1 MSNIEDLINSVMD
14 QDFAKAGPM
23 FNELMQQKLADS
35 LDQEKIK
42 MAGVIFNDE
51 EYADDEDDEELEDI
65 SDDEIAE
72 IVDEEDYEE

>member
-23 FNELMQQKLADS
+23 FSELMQQKLADS

-42 MAGVIFNDE
+42 VAGVVFNDE
-51 EYADDEDDEELEDI
+51 EEFEDDDELEDI
-65 SDDEIAE
+65 SDEEIGE
-72 IVDEEDYEE
+72 IIDEEDDEE

>member
-23 FNELMQQKLADS
+23 FSELMQQKLADS

-42 MAGVIFNDE
+42 VAGVVFNDDDE
-51 EYADDEDDEELEDI
+51 EEFEDDDLEEISDEEIEQIIDEEDDEE
-65 SDDEIAE
+65 
-72 IVDEEDYEE
+72 

>member
-23 FNELMQQKLADS
+23 FSELMQQKLADS

-42 MAGVIFNDE
+42 VAGVMFNDE
-51 EYADDEDDEELEDI
+51 EEFEDDDELEDI
-65 SDDEIAE
+65 SDEEIGE
-72 IVDEEDYEE
+72 IIDEEDDEE

>member
-23 FNELMQQKLADS
+23 FSELMQQKLADS

-42 MAGVIFNDE
+42 VAGVMFNDE
-51 EYADDEDDEELEDI
+51 EEVEDDDELEEISDEEI
-65 SDDEIAE
+65 GE
-72 IVDEEDYEE
+72 IVDEEDDEE

>member
-23 FNELMQQKLADS
+23 FSELMQQKLADS

-42 MAGVIFNDE
+42 VAGVMFNDE
-51 EYADDEDDEELEDI
+51 EEFEDDEELEEI
-65 SDDEIAE
+65 SDEEIGE
-72 IVDEEDYEE
+72 IVDEEDDEE

>member
-23 FNELMQQKLADS
+23 FSELMQQKLADS

-42 MAGVIFNDE
+42 VAGIMFNDE
-51 EYADDEDDEELEDI
+51 EEVEDDDELEEISDEEI
-65 SDDEIAE
+65 GEI
-72 IVDEEDYEE
+72 IDEEDPEE

>member
-23 FNELMQQKLADS
+23 FSELMQQKLADS

-42 MAGVIFNDE
+42 VAGVMFNDE
-51 EYADDEDDEELEDI
+51 EEFEDDDELEDI
-65 SDDEIAE
+65 SDEEIGE
-72 IVDEEDYEE
+72 IVDEEDDEE

>member
-23 FNELMQQKLADS
+23 FSELMQQKLADS

-42 MAGVIFNDE
+42 VAGVVFNDE
-51 EYADDEDDEELEDI
+51 EEEFEDDDELEEISDEEI
-65 SDDEIAE
+65 GE
-72 IVDEEDYEE
+72 IVDEEDDEE

>member
-23 FNELMQQKLADS
+23 FSELMQQKLSDS

-42 MAGVIFNDE
+42 VAGVMFNDE
-51 EYADDEDDEELEDI
+51 EEFEDDDELEDI
-65 SDDEIAE
+65 SDEEIGE
-72 IVDEEDYEE
+72 IIDEEDDEE

>member
-23 FNELMQQKLADS
+23 FSELMQQKLADS

-42 MAGVIFNDE
+42 VAGVVFNDE
-51 EYADDEDDEELEDI
+51 EEEFEDDEELEEI
-65 SDDEIAE
+65 SDEEIGE
-72 IVDEEDYEE
+72 IVDEEDDEE

>member
-23 FNELMQQKLADS
+23 FSELMQQKLADS

-42 MAGVIFNDE
+42 VAGVVFNDE
-51 EYADDEDDEELEDI
+51 EEFEDDDELEEISDEEI
-65 SDDEIAE
+65 GEI
-72 IVDEEDYEE
+72 IDEEDPEE

>member
-23 FNELMQQKLADS
+23 FSELMQQKLADS

-42 MAGVIFNDE
+42 VAGVVFNDE
-51 EYADDEDDEELEDI
+51 EEFEDDDELEEISDEEI
-65 SDDEIAE
+65 GE
-72 IVDEEDYEE
+72 IVDEEDPEE

>member
-35 LDQEKIK
+35 LDQEKIRV
-42 MAGVIFNDE
+42 AGVVFNDDEDFDDDE
-51 EYADDEDDEELEDI
+51 ELEEISDEELDQIIGDEDDEE
-65 SDDEIAE
+65 
-72 IVDEEDYEE
+72 

>member
-23 FNELMQQKLADS
+23 FSELMQQKLADS

-42 MAGVIFNDE
+42 VAGVMFNDE
-51 EYADDEDDEELEDI
+51 EDEDLEEISDEEIEQI
-65 SDDEIAE
+65 I
-72 IVDEEDYEE
+72 DEEDAEE

>member
-23 FNELMQQKLADS
+23 FSELMQQKLADS

-42 MAGVIFNDE
+42 VAGVMFNDE
-51 EYADDEDDEELEDI
+51 EDDEELEEL
-65 SDDEIAE
+65 SDEEIGE
-72 IVDEEDYEE
+72 IIDEEDPEE

>member
-23 FNELMQQKLADS
+23 FSELMQQKLADS

-42 MAGVIFNDE
+42 VAGVVFNDE
-51 EYADDEDDEELEDI
+51 EEFEDDDELEEISDEEI
-65 SDDEIAE
+65 GE
-72 IVDEEDYEE
+72 IVDEEDDEE

>member
-23 FNELMQQKLADS
+23 FSELMQQKLADS

-42 MAGVIFNDE
+42 VAGVVFNDE
-51 EYADDEDDEELEDI
+51 EDFEDLEEI
-65 SDDEIAE
+65 SDEEIAE
-72 IVDEEDYEE
+72 IVDEEDDEE